1 MVFDFY
7 ICIFYV
13 LIWNWRIILFYF
25 YICICIYY
33 KENKL
38 LYNNVVDNF
47 IIVLVEIWKSLLIF
61 WFGICGNVG

>member
-13 LIWNWRIILFYF
+13 FIWNWRIILFYF

-47 IIVLVEIWKSLLIF
+47 IVLVEIWKSLIIF

>member
-1 MVFDFY
+1 MYNFY
-7 ICIFYV
+7 GIYFICNILYFIFYK
-13 LIWNWRIILFYF
+13 
-25 YICICIYY
+25 CICIYY